1 MVWFCLRYQTHRV
14 NQMNELSRITQKS
27 ETMKLPRTIGITIIL
42 FMLGAVPAC
51 SQSET
56 KPKGAAAPVP
66 ADLQAGEQKFVA
78 NCSTCHG
85 VEGVG
90 TTQGPPLVHKIYEPN
105 HHGDAAFQRAA
116 ANGVKAHHW
125 QFGDMPKIDAVK
137 PDDVD
142 QIVKYVRW
150 LQKQAG
156 IF

>member
-1 MVWFCLRYQTHRV
+1 MGTASSAPAELR
-14 NQMNELSRITQKS
+14 E
-27 ETMKLPRTIGITIIL
+27 
-42 FMLGAVPAC
+42 
-51 SQSET
+51 
-56 KPKGAAAPVP
+56 
-66 ADLQAGEQKFVA
+66 GEQKFNA

-85 VEGVG
+85 VGGVG
-90 TTQGPPLVHKIYEPN
+90 TTKGPPFLHKVYEPN

-137 PDDVD
+137 PEDVD

>member
-1 MVWFCLRYQTHRV
+1 
-14 NQMNELSRITQKS
+14 MNEMNQTNLINETVRTSRKIW
-27 ETMKLPRTIGITIIL
+27 ITIIL
-42 FMLGAVPAC
+42 LVLSALPAC

-56 KPKGAAAPVP
+56 KPKGAAAPAP
-66 ADLQAGEQKFVA
+66 ADLQVGEQKFMA
-78 NCSTCHG
+78 NCAVCHG
-85 VEGVG
+85 AGGAG
-90 TTQGPPLVHKIYEPN
+90 TSQGPPLVHKIYEPN

-125 QFGDMPKIDAVK
+125 QFGDMPKIEAVK

-142 QIVKYVRW
+142 QIVRYVRW